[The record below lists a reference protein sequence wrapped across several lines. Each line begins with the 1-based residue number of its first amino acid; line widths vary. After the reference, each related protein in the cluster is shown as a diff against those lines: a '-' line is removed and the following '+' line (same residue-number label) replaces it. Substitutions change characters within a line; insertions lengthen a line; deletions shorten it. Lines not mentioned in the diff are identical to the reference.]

1 MKVSADS
8 CVLEEYILDTVIEPL
23 DITTMYLKHSS
34 RLALKV
40 NDDEA
45 FEELEKT
52 FTDLHFGKAN
62 REFE

>member
-1 MKVSADS
+1 
-8 CVLEEYILDTVIEPL
+8 
-23 DITTMYLKHSS
+23 MYLKHSS